1 MSFQHFRLGE
11 LPLHQQQQTTPSS
24 TFPSNPHKSV
34 SSSSSKQPYGSGD
47 SDDGYTLVFPNLDE
61 FQAWRANEEERQM
74 VEFVKGDTHGSKA
87 VPPRFKDHTKLVC
100 ARHSR
105 SGRKKYVK
113 KHPERVRKVPSRK
126 LEGQG
131 CPASISYK
139 TYFDTEEVRA
149 CYISQHSH
157 EIGVANLPYTR
168 RGRKAA
174 VQSEKERGR
183 KSMSAPEGGSVDPS
197 NIASTSASAS
207 VAPSNTQPNNTFVS
221 AVSMLAPLPVQP
233 SYPTSHPQPY
243 GYQVQHQQQQPQ
255 QQQYAPLAGHQS
267 ISHERWENMATLFHT
282 IRDHARAFEYPTASV
297 AALETVLIRLYLES
311 PMGVG
316 VGMGVQPNLG
326 VILQHGM
333 GQQRPA
339 IQANSDVNG
348 VPVNEE
354 P

>member
-1 MSFQHFRLGE
+1 
-11 LPLHQQQQTTPSS
+11 
-24 TFPSNPHKSV
+24 
-34 SSSSSKQPYGSGD
+34 
-47 SDDGYTLVFPNLDE
+47 
-61 FQAWRANEEERQM
+61 
-74 VEFVKGDTHGSKA
+74 
-87 VPPRFKDHTKLVC
+87 
-100 ARHSR
+100 
-105 SGRKKYVK
+105 
-113 KHPERVRKVPSRK
+113 
-126 LEGQG
+126 
-131 CPASISYK
+131 
-139 TYFDTEEVRA
+139 
-149 CYISQHSH
+149 
-157 EIGVANLPYTR
+157 
-168 RGRKAA
+168 
-174 VQSEKERGR
+174 
-183 KSMSAPEGGSVDPS
+183 
-197 NIASTSASAS
+197 
-207 VAPSNTQPNNTFVS
+207 
-221 AVSMLAPLPVQP
+221 MLAPLPVQP

-255 QQQYAPLAGHQS
+255 QHQYAPLAGHQS